1 MLSQTPYTMPHYAFV
16 ILIVHNTFSLDFL
29 RNSQVMNSS
38 SLTDIINILYH
49 SHQIQESFRWWKGFK
64 RRARSHGGR
73 SRRRGFMEDIDDLV
87 LAGHGGIVHHADV
100 DVDPPDE
107 KRRQALEARLKC
119 EVIRIA
125 EEAARGS
132 GCRISPQVAQCLTEL
147 TMSYADQLADDLSAF
162 AQHRKGKTVTHEDV
176 LLAVRRIPAVR
187 DSVQALLPSEKRK
200 RQTTFNVS

>member
-1 MLSQTPYTMPHYAFV
+1 MSYIKNPDISFANSDKVDYKASVLLVV
-16 ILIVHNTFSLDFL
+16 ILVYYRNTSLI
-29 RNSQVMNSS
+29 
-38 SLTDIINILYH
+38 TI
-49 SHQIQESFRWWKGFK
+49 K